1 MRGSNSMRDFALEV
15 FLAKWEFHAKHHMT
29 ASDSESLRI
38 DELLALGTVSERENF
53 EKSWLGYTETWGAPD
68 LRTAIAN
75 TYETMKAE
83 NILCLA
89 GAGEGLYIIAQ
100 VLLQPD
106 DHVIVPTPN
115 YQSAETV
122 PLARC
127 AVTGVPL
134 QYNGAEN
141 ATEWRL
147 DLDDLR
153 AAIRPNTKMIS
164 LNFPH
169 NPTGML
175 LGKDDLNALIAL
187 CREQSIYILSDE
199 VYSGITLDDTEA
211 IPQMADIYERGISL
225 NVLSKSYGLPGLR
238 IGWMASQDRGLLEK
252 LERYKHYLSICN
264 SAPSEHLGL
273 IALNNRKTILARNQA
288 ILRDNNQLL
297 QALFDDFPNLVHYR
311 APMGG
316 CVAFPKFLGSEG
328 GEIFAQ
334 NLLEKSD
341 VLVLPSSI
349 YASEIGE
356 VPQNHFRIGI
366 GRDQAVKSG
375 IAAMRQHFEQYY
387 SEFTA

>member
-1 MRGSNSMRDFALEV
+1 MRDFALEV
-15 FLAKWEFHAKHHMT
+15 FLSKWEFRAKHHMT
-29 ASDSESLRI
+29 ASDFESLSLGA
-38 DELLALGTVSERENF
+38 LLALGSEADRENL
-53 EKSWLGYTETWGAPD
+53 EKLWLGYTETWGAPD
-68 LRTAIAN
+68 LRAAIAN
-75 TYETMKAE
+75 TYETMDTE

-100 VLLQPD
+100 VLLQSD

-122 PLARC
+122 PLSRC

-134 QYNGAEN
+134 QYNTAEN

-147 DLDDLR
+147 DLDDIR
-153 AAIRPNTKMIS
+153 AALRPNTKMIS

-175 LGKDDLNALIAL
+175 MEKDDLNALVTL
-187 CREQSIYILSDE
+187 CRKRGIYILSDE
-199 VYSGITLDDTEA
+199 VYSGITVNDTDT
-211 IPQMADIYERGISL
+211 IPQIADIYERGISL

-238 IGWMASQDRGLLEK
+238 IGWMASQDCDLLQK

-264 SAPSEHLGL
+264 SAPSEYLGL
-273 IALNNRKTILARNQA
+273 IALKNRQKILARNHA
-288 ILRDNNQLL
+288 ILCENNNLL
-297 QALFDDFPNLVHYR
+297 LALFDDFPNLVQYR

-328 GEIFAQ
+328 GEVFAQ
-334 NLLEKSD
+334 NLLEKSG
-341 VLVLPSSI
+341 VLILPSSI
-349 YASEIGE
+349 YASEIGQ

-366 GRDQAVKSG
+366 GRDQTVKSG
-375 IAAMRQHFEQYY
+375 ITAMRQHFERYY
-387 SEFTA
+387 SEFAA